1 MTGTAD
7 RPNPTGGPDAVHLDG
22 IDLDY
27 RQGRTST
34 PALREVNIRIRAGQT
49 LALLGPSGSGKSTAL
64 KVLAGFLR
72 PTRGRVYLDGIDVT
86 DAPPAKR
93 GIGVVVQSYAL
104 FPHLRVRDNVA
115 FGLRARRL
123 AKDVVT
129 ERVAEALDQVGMADF
144 GNRLPRELSGGQQQR
159 VAIARALAIR
169 PKVLLLDEPLAALD
183 IHLRQGMLAELQRL
197 RATLPDTAIL
207 FVTHDQSEA
216 LALADQIGVMRA
228 GRLIDLADTAELWHR
243 PPSEFTASFLGG
255 ANLLPA
261 TVPPVTVPPDTGP
274 DGNPDSDTG
283 GGPGYRRVRVGQ
295 SEVVAY
301 ATGPTLAGGPAVL
314 AVRPHAL
321 RITASSIGPDVLPA
335 RVTGVQWR
343 GPATRVTVAVDA
355 LPDMLVEVDQPGE
368 CPHRVDDRVGLHIPE
383 RSGVLVPRG
392 ESPPRPSEPP
402 SAKPPSAETPSAKT
416 PSAKPPSAKPP
427 SAETPS
433 AEPVPAHRPA
443 EVDSDAAAPP
453 SASGR
458 PI

>member
-1 MTGTAD
+1 VTATERATPLD
-7 RPNPTGGPDAVHLDG
+7 GPDAVHLDG

-27 RQGRTST
+27 RHGRSST
-34 PALREVNIRIRAGQT
+34 PALRDVSIRIRAGQT

-64 KVLAGFLR
+64 KVLAGFLP
-72 PTRGRVYLDGIDVT
+72 PTRGRVYLGGVDVT

-123 AKDVVT
+123 AKDIVA
-129 ERVAEALDQVGMADF
+129 ERVAEALGQVGMGEF

-197 RATLPDTAIL
+197 RAALPDTAIL

-255 ANLLPA
+255 ANLLAA
-261 TVPPVTVPPDTGP
+261 TLAPGRDT
-274 DGNPDSDTG
+274 DGDSG
-283 GGPGYRRVRVGQ
+283 VGEGCARVRVGD
-295 SEVVAY
+295 SEVIAN
-301 ATGPTLAGGPAVL
+301 ATGPALAGGPAVL

-321 RITASSIGPDVLPA
+321 RITASSTGPDILPA

-355 LPDMLVEVDQPGE
+355 LPDVLVEVDQPGE
-368 CPHRVDDRVGLHIPE
+368 CAHEVGDRVGLHIPD

-392 ESPPRPSEPP
+392 ETRPPSPEPAPAADRAPTDEPTAIDPASTVSPPGGERRP
-402 SAKPPSAETPSAKT
+402 
-416 PSAKPPSAKPP
+416 
-427 SAETPS
+427 
-433 AEPVPAHRPA
+433 
-443 EVDSDAAAPP
+443 
-453 SASGR
+453 
-458 PI
+458 